1 MKTRFGF
8 WNSLGKYREIVLAV
22 AFFLVFDLAV
32 LVLNFYISFQLS
44 ADAVSINLSGRQRML
59 SQRMTKVLYGL
70 HIDESSGRP
79 TKTGIAELK
88 LASNLFGTTLHG
100 FINGADVTGG
110 AGDTQYLRRADT
122 DKQQAILAEALRIWQ
137 GLEQQM
143 APILEGKHN
152 STQLAGAVSYAY
164 SNNLRLLE
172 LMNDLTTELEVEAQ
186 GQANRLRM
194 IQSTGIIL
202 ALLNFMFILFK
213 FIRRLRESDEA
224 TEAAKQETDGILATV
239 REGLFLLDA
248 DFRIGTQYSKSLGNL
263 LDWAV
268 APGDSFIDYLRRN
281 LSSKDFENSRDFIE
295 LLFSDRVLEN
305 LMGDLN
311 PLDQLAI
318 GTPGHGE
325 QRYLSFQFNQVRTSG
340 KTTHLLVTVQ
350 DITEQT
356 ILANTLEEVRKEAK
370 GELAVLL
377 GLLDTSPVLLGTFLE
392 NAQQSLNYINQS
404 FENLDKGDQR
414 RLVDNIF
421 RHVHTLKGEAATLN
435 LDMFVQVFQEFE
447 GALRDLREHNK
458 LDGESLLALI
468 PYLEASFARVQQ
480 VSHIVERLHKVH
492 IPAEV
497 SESDKAAELSA
508 NASTG
513 TIAETRAFIDQA
525 MQLAERI
532 ADSHGKQIHLE
543 ADLAAFTRCDEQH
556 RRFLRDIIIQCIRN
570 AIVHGIETPTLRQAA
585 GKAARGLLSIRL
597 SMDETGEG
605 VLECRDDGQGIDVET
620 IRETLIKSGRYSA
633 AALDKCSV
641 QEIIGKI
648 FKSGISTA
656 EEVDQDAGQGVG
668 LSVVRQRVRDLA
680 GVLQLKSRPQ
690 KFTTFTIRFKT

>member
-70 HIDESSGRP
+70 HIDESNGRP
-79 TKTGIAELK
+79 TKDGIAELK

-100 FINGADVTGG
+100 FINGAEVTGG
-110 AGDTQYLRRADT
+110 AGDTQYLRQASTER
-122 DKQQAILAEALRIWQ
+122 QQAILAEALRIWQ
-137 GLEQQM
+137 GLEQRIT
-143 APILEGKHN
+143 PILGGKHDSN
-152 STQLAGAVSYAY
+152 QLANAVSYAY

-172 LMNDLTTELEVEAQ
+172 LMNELTTELEVEAQ

-194 IQSTGIIL
+194 IQTTGIIL

-248 DFRIGTQYSKSLGNL
+248 DFRIGTQYSKSLGTL

-281 LSSKDFENSRDFIE
+281 LSNKDFENSRDFIE

-325 QRYLSFQFNQVRTSG
+325 QRYLSFQFNQVRTGG

-356 ILANTLEEVRKEAK
+356 ILAKTLEEVRKEAK
-370 GELAVLL
+370 GELSVLL
-377 GLLDTSPVLLGTFLE
+377 GLLDSSPVLLGTFLQ
-392 NAQQSLNYINQS
+392 NAQQSLDYINQS
-404 FENLDKGDQR
+404 FETLGKGDQR

-447 GALRDLREHNK
+447 GALRELRENNK

-468 PYLEASFARVQQ
+468 PYLETSFARVQQ
-480 VSHIVERLHKVH
+480 VSHIVERLRKFH
-492 IPAEV
+492 IATEVAEV
-497 SESDKAAELSA
+497 GKITELSA
-508 NASTG
+508 DGHSPL
-513 TIAETRAFIDQA
+513 AETRAFIDQA
-525 MQLAERI
+525 TQLAERI
-532 ADSHGKQIHLE
+532 AESHGKQVHLE
-543 ADLAAFTRCDEQH
+543 ADLAAFSRCDELH

-597 SMDETGEG
+597 SMDEAGKG
-605 VLECRDDGQGIDVET
+605 ILECRDDGQGIDVET
-620 IRETLIKSGRYSA
+620 IRETLIQSGRYNVET
-633 AALDKCSV
+633 LKNCSQ
-641 QEIIGKI
+641 QEIIGEI
-648 FKSGISTA
+648 FNSGISTA

-668 LSVVRQRVRDLA
+668 LSVVKQRVRDLA
-680 GVLQLKSRPQ
+680 GVLRLRSRPQ
-690 KFTTFTIRFKT
+690 KFTAFSVHFKA